1 SRHRRPGR
9 PRRTGG
15 ARLLQ
20 PIVRAGHSRVPDATP
35 GGGRVP
41 RVRDG
46 TPGGGRDTRVRDGTP
61 GGGRDPRVP
70 DGTAGRPGGC
80 ARRPRGTRG
89 TVAQRSVRYRT
100 SAPAPGRPQSGPAT
114 STAVPSPVSTQ
125 ATSAGSPSNRARS
138 TVSTVA
144 G

>member
-1 SRHRRPGR
+1 PASRHRRPGR

-35 GGGRVP
+35 GGGRDP
-41 RVRDG
+41 
-46 TPGGGRDTRVRDGTP
+46 RVRDGTP

-80 ARRPRGTRG
+80 ERRPRGTRG